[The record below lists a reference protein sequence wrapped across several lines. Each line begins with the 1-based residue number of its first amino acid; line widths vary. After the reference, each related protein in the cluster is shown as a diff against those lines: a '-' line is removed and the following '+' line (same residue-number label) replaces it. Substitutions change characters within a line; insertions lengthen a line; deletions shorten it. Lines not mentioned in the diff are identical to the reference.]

1 MKKVQVTGRQNIRI
15 PNGNCMMMQVSRRWM
30 ESLQKCIIL
39 IQTPEKKSKIA
50 LIVSTSSIP
59 VSIQFK
65 LYS

>member
-15 PNGNCMMMQVSRRWM
+15 PNGKLQTMPASKHWM
-30 ESLQKCIIL
+30 ESLQKFIIL